1 MAFTEGFGGGR
12 LYHPVDVT
20 AQWFRPQSS
29 VNETLVAAASPKFRT
44 QQALTPPVNLTGR
57 LFPTGN
63 PSPSPSPATSGP
75 FPLNPVPT
83 TAHLPAPVAA
93 SPSPAAAPA
102 KGSDTAL
109 YGLLAL
115 IAIPIGVALV
125 AAALC
130 LRSGSPASDPL
141 PPMLDPMPRLQPTPA
156 PRRQPPGTP
165 STPVGYMAQP
175 GSAAYSDYPKP
186 TPTGADAYPLGPGPY
201 P

>member
-1 MAFTEGFGGGR
+1 
-12 LYHPVDVT
+12 
-20 AQWFRPQSS
+20 

-75 FPLNPVPT
+75 FPHNPVPT
-83 TAHLPAPVAA
+83 TAPLPPPVAA
-93 SPSPAAAPA
+93 SPSPAAAPEPRTQIEPRTQVLTDPA
-102 KGSDTAL
+102 EF
-109 YGLLAL
+109 L

-156 PRRQPPGTP
+156 

>member
-1 MAFTEGFGGGR
+1 
-12 LYHPVDVT
+12 VDIT
-20 AQWFRPQSS
+20 AQWFRPQST

-83 TAHLPAPVAA
+83 TAPLPAPVAA

-141 PPMLDPMPRLQPTPA
+141 PIRAAPMLDPMPPSSRPLRQRRLGTWPSRGPQRTRTTPNPP
-156 PRRQPPGTP
+156 PR
-165 STPVGYMAQP
+165 V
-175 GSAAYSDYPKP
+175 P
-186 TPTGADAYPLGPGPY
+186 TPTPSAQARTRDPVRSAP
-201 P
+201 